1 MLVFFPC
8 CSTSKLYLSFTL
20 FFLTL
25 SPYNCLTLDQF
36 KLSVI
41 INPKHP
47 NKSVRAKTGACE
59 KRLTCG
65 RGTVVMQVGAGYE
78 VPLPSEVVPE
88 LRELRP
94 R

>member
-1 MLVFFPC
+1 MFFPC
-8 CSTSKLYLSFTL
+8 CSTSKLHLSFTF

-25 SPYNCLTLDQF
+25 SPCYCLTLDQF

-47 NKSVRAKTGACE
+47 NKSVRAKTGAYE
-59 KRLTCG
+59 ERLTCG
-65 RGTVVMQVGAGYE
+65 RGIVVMRVGAGYE
-78 VPLPSEVVPE
+78 VPLPSGVVPE
-88 LRELRP
+88 LGELRP